1 MKNRM
6 YSLLLCNV
14 LFGLVY
20 AQASIAKPAVAPAP
34 TQAPAITQAP
44 IPTPT
49 LFTPAQVQEIQKI
62 AHAYIVNNPAV
73 LIEASKKLQELELAK
88 EADKLNKIKAN
99 IEKYKQDLFDDKAAG
114 RMISGN
120 PKGKIII
127 TEFTQY
133 QCHHCRDLAP
143 TIDKVLKNNPEVKF
157 ITIYWPFFGNDA
169 IYAAKAVLAAQ
180 KQGKY
185 EQLHQGMLAA
195 KDALTKDKIE
205 QIIKTIPGIDINK
218 LNTEM
223 KKPDVD
229 KGLKAN
235 FTLAQ
240 NLGLMGTPTFIVT
253 NNALTKFALVPGGIT
268 NIENVLQKS
277 IQEVK

>member
-1 MKNRM
+1 MKNKVC
-6 YSLLLCNV
+6 SLLLCSI
-14 LFGLVY
+14 LFGSAY
-20 AQASIAKPAVAPAP
+20 AQAPAAKPLAKPAQAP
-34 TQAPAITQAP
+34 TTTQAP
-44 IPTPT
+44 IPAPE

-62 AHAYIVNNPAV
+62 AHAYIVNNPSV

-88 EADKLNKIKAN
+88 EADSLNKIKAN
-99 IEKYKQDLFDDKAAG
+99 IEKYKQELFNDKTEG

-133 QCHHCRDLAP
+133 QCHHCRNLAP
-143 TIDKVLKNNPEVKF
+143 IVDKFLKSNPEVKF

-180 KQGKY
+180 KQGKFD
-185 EQLHQGMLAA
+185 QLNQSMLAA
-195 KDALTKDKIE
+195 KDALTKDKID

-218 LNTEM
+218 LNIEM
-223 KKPDVD
+223 KKPGVD
-229 KGLKAN
+229 KGLKDN

-240 NLGLMGTPTFIVT
+240 NLGLMGTPTFMVT
-253 NNALTKFALVPGGIT
+253 SSALTKFALVPGGIA
-268 NIENVLQKS
+268 NVENELQKS